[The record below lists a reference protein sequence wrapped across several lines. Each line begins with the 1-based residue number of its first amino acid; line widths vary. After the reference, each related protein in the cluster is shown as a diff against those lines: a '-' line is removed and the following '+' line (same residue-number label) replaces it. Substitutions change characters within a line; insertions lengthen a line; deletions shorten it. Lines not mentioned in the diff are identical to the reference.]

1 MLDADGLPRLLTPRL
16 CLEHL
21 RPRHAAAI
29 AAFLARNEAHLAP
42 WDPPR
47 PPGHASAAY
56 WRAQA
61 TAARRDHRAGRM
73 VRWVVL
79 PRPSGAGRDLR
90 VIGRVNLTGIER
102 GPFLS
107 GRLGYQIDAA
117 HEGQG
122 LMREALAAV
131 IAHAFGV
138 LGLHRIEANYRP
150 ENERSGRLL
159 ARLGF
164 EVIGRAPDYLFID
177 GAWREHVLTQRIR
190 AADDG

>member
-1 MLDADGLPRLLTPRL
+1 MLDPDGLPRLLTPRL

-21 RPRHAAAI
+21 RLRHAAAI
-29 AAFLARNEAHLAP
+29 AAFLARNDAHFAP

-47 PPGHASAAY
+47 PPGYATTAY

-61 TAARRDHRAGRM
+61 TVARRDHRAGRV
-73 VRWVVL
+73 VRWVML
-79 PRPSGAGRDLR
+79 PRTGGDERVLR
-90 VIGRVNLTGIER
+90 VIGRINLTGIER

-107 GRLGYQIDAA
+107 GRLGYQIDEA
-117 HEGQG
+117 HQGQG
-122 LMREALAAV
+122 LMREALEAV
-131 IAHAFGV
+131 IAHAFGA
-138 LGLHRIEANYRP
+138 LGLHRIEANYRT
-150 ENERSGRLL
+150 ENARSGRLL

-190 AADDG
+190 ADDGR